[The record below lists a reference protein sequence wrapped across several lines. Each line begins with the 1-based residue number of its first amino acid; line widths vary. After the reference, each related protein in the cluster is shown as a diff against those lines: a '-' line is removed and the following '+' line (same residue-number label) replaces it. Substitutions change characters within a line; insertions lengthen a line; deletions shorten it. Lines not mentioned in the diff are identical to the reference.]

1 MRGGWDTGEIGSDQ
15 EDSSLSRKRQDVSM
29 EIAYNVLA
37 IVLLILAVG
46 IGWVLTLLAMP
57 GNWLMVGA
65 AALFAWLGPQ
75 TGVLQIHWQTVIALA
90 ELAVMGEIL
99 EFLAGVVGARRA
111 GGSKRSAIYSLVGS
125 LIGAIGGA
133 TAGIPIPVVGSA
145 VGAVV
150 GGAVGAFG
158 GAAYA
163 EYSLGLGTDQS
174 VKVGKAAFWGRLVGT
189 GAKTL
194 VGSIMALVVVIAVCA

>member
-1 MRGGWDTGEIGSDQ
+1 
-15 EDSSLSRKRQDVSM
+15 M

-37 IVLLILAVG
+37 VGLLLTAVG
-46 IGWVLTLLAMP
+46 IGWVLTFLAMP
-57 GNWLMVGA
+57 GNWLMASA
-65 AALFAWLGPQ
+65 AAVYAWLGPQ
-75 TGVLQIHWQTVIALA
+75 TGFLQVHWDTVIALIV
-90 ELAVMGEIL
+90 LAVIGEIA

-111 GGSKRSAIYSLVGS
+111 GGSKRSAYYSLVGS

-163 EYSLGLGTDQS
+163 EYSLGQTSGQS
-174 VKVGKAAFWGRLVGT
+174 MKVGKAAFWGRLLGT
-189 GAKTL
+189 VAKSLIGT
-194 VGSIMALVVVIAVCA
+194 IMAVVVAIAACA

>member
-1 MRGGWDTGEIGSDQ
+1 M
-15 EDSSLSRKRQDVSM
+15 DV
-29 EIAYNVLA
+29 AYN
-37 IVLLILAVG
+37 ILAVCLLLAALG
-46 IGWVLTLLAMP
+46 MGWVLTLLAMP

-65 AALFAWLGPQ
+65 AALYAWLGPQ
-75 TGVLQIHWQTVIALA
+75 AGIIQMHWKVVIAMAVLA
-90 ELAVMGEIL
+90 GIGEIV

-111 GGSKRSAIYSLVGS
+111 GGSRRSAVYSLIGS

-163 EYSLGLGTDQS
+163 EHSLGETTDQS
-174 VKVGKAAFWGRLVGT
+174 MKVGKAAFWGRLLGT

-194 VGSIMALVVVIAVCA
+194 VGSIVAVTAIVAICA

>member
-1 MRGGWDTGEIGSDQ
+1 
-15 EDSSLSRKRQDVSM
+15 M
-29 EIAYNVLA
+29 EIAFNVLA
-37 IVLLILAVG
+37 ICLLLTAVG
-46 IGWVLTLLAMP
+46 IGWILTLLAMP
-57 GNWLMVGA
+57 GNWLMVAA
-65 AALFAWLGPQ
+65 AALYAWLGPQ
-75 TGVLQIHWQTVIALA
+75 IGILQIQWKTVIAVAVLA
-90 ELAVMGEIL
+90 GIGEVL

-111 GGSKRSAIYSLVGS
+111 GGSPRSAIYSLIGS

-150 GGAVGAFG
+150 GGAMGAFG

-163 EYSLGLGTDQS
+163 EYSLGQTTDQS
-174 VKVGKAAFWGRLVGT
+174 MKVGQAAFWGRLVGT

-194 VGSIMALVVVIAVCA
+194 IGSIMALVIVVAVCA